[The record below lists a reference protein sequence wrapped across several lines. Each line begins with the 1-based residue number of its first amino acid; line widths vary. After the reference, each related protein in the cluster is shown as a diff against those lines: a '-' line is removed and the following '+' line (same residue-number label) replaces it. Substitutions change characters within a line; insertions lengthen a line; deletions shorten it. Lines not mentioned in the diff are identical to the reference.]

1 MRIVH
6 LSTSDIGGG
15 AARAAYRLHTGL
27 RRLGHDSRMLVLWKL
42 SNDPN
47 VIAFQPRRDFFSRL
61 SRKLRRRKINT
72 DFEVYRPTIPPGHEP
87 FSDDRTEH
95 ADALIKQIPECDL
108 INLHWVGSLLD
119 HESFFTRISRD
130 IPLVW
135 RMADMGPLTGG
146 CHYDDHCGKFTAKCG
161 ACPQLGSNEERDLSR
176 MVWERRNA
184 ALSALRPGQLNLVGT
199 SRWIAEQS
207 RKSSLLNRFPVTVI
221 PNGLDADV
229 YMPREKR
236 FCRELWNIP
245 QDAQVVLFAAESLA
259 NRRKGLNYL
268 ADAMAKLKKMPRL
281 LLVSV
286 GGNNIPLDPAVRH
299 LPLGRVDH
307 DRTLSTIYSA
317 ADVFVIPSLQ
327 ESFGQTVTESLA
339 CGTPV
344 VGFDAGGI
352 PDMVRPGET
361 GWLVPTGDSAALADA
376 VRDALANP
384 ALLEVISGNC
394 RRVAVEEYSMPIQ
407 ASAYSNLYET
417 LLNANPEA
425 STASRAR
432 IGSITMET
440 AEKAV
445 HAGSS

>member
-27 RRLGHDSRMLVLWKL
+27 RRLGHESQMLVLWKL

-47 VIAFQPRRDFFSRL
+47 VIAFQPQRDFFSRL
-61 SRKLRRRKINT
+61 SRKLRRRKING
-72 DFEVYRPTIPPGHEP
+72 DFAKYRATIPPGHEP

-95 ADALIKQIPECDL
+95 NDALLKQIPECDL
-108 INLHWVGSLLD
+108 INLHWIGGLLD
-119 HESFFTRISRD
+119 HESFFTKISRE

-146 CHYDDHCGKFTAKCG
+146 CHYDDHCGKFSAKCG
-161 ACPQLGSNEERDLSR
+161 ACPQLGSKDENDLSR
-176 MVWERRNA
+176 EIWERRNR
-184 ALSALRPGQLNLVGT
+184 ALSTLRPGQLNLVGT

-207 RKSSLLNRFPVTVI
+207 RKSSLLNRFGVTVI
-221 PNGLDADV
+221 PNGLDTDV

-236 FCRELWNIP
+236 FCRDLWNIP

-268 ADAMAKLKKMPRL
+268 ADAMATLKDMPRL

-299 LPLGRVDH
+299 LPLGRIDQ

-352 PDMVRPGET
+352 PDMVRPGQT
-361 GWLVPTGDSAALADA
+361 GWLVPTGNSTALAETVRKALADDDLRQA
-376 VRDALANP
+376 MSV
-384 ALLEVISGNC
+384 NC
-394 RRVAVEEYSMPIQ
+394 RRIAVAEYTMDVQ
-407 ASAYSNLYET
+407 ALAYSRLYET
-417 LLNANPEA
+417 LLNADAKA
-425 STASRAR
+425 SSRGRA
-432 IGSITMET
+432 
-440 AEKAV
+440 
-445 HAGSS
+445 AGLSLAGEELVKV